1 MRSHD
6 LGPPLTPIERPR
18 CAKCRLRMALV
29 QIKPGP
35 SGVDYRIFECSRCDV
50 INTVTVADPMKSGTV
65 NRLAD
70 NLKPPR

>member
-1 MRSHD
+1 
-6 LGPPLTPIERPR
+6 
-18 CAKCRLRMALV
+18 MALV